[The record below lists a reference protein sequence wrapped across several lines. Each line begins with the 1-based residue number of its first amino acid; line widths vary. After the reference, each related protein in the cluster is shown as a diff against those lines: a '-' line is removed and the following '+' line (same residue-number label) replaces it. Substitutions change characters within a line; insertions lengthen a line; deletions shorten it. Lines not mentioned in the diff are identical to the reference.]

1 MVQTTDVGTIRYMA
15 PEIVFGP
22 YDHRADI
29 YSWGLLAWELLL
41 ICMRPSASP
50 HALFKRAV
58 GRGAAHAHVERAAS
72 ERRPQD
78 GLAVDGEPHRELLA
92 HVARP
97 APIHDGGCRARVDSC
112 RADAAHP
119 GAGRRRRWGQ
129 LLQPHPLLMGQR
141 LNAGPK
147 GEHETFERANASSR
161 EPDPAE
167 RVDNDERPRRARP
180 RGAGRERAQVGG
192 GVHRY
197 TVGRLE

>member
-29 YSWGLLAWELLL
+29 YSWGLAWELLI

-97 APIHDGGCRARVDSC
+97 APIHETMTEVVELELTVVERMQRIQAQAAGDGGDS
-112 RADAAHP
+112 
-119 GAGRRRRWGQ
+119 
-129 LLQPHPLLMGQR
+129 
-141 LNAGPK
+141 
-147 GEHETFERANASSR
+147 
-161 EPDPAE
+161 
-167 RVDNDERPRRARP
+167 V
-180 RGAGRERAQVGG
+180 
-192 GVHRY
+192 
-197 TVGRLE
+197 